1 MKRTWYKIMFGL
13 IKKIFIEL
21 LTSLVDGSNS
31 TKCFSL
37 SNQKCMTQPTLAK
50 VACRVQIWKKKKT
63 FCQNSNYFGYSFI
76 KNDIL
81 FMYLLCIYKK
91 PVILS
96 LFKLDILNFTL
107 YILTT
112 FLCPL
117 KTNASRLH
125 NQILMNIFFTIDHKR
140 S

>member
-1 MKRTWYKIMFGL
+1 MKRTWYKIRFGL
-13 IKKIFIEL
+13 IKKIFIGL
-21 LTSLVDGSNS
+21 LTSLVDGSNR
-31 TKCFSL
+31 TKCVSL

-50 VACRVQIWKKKKT
+50 VTCRVQIWKKKT
-63 FCQNSNYFGYSFI
+63 FCQNSNYFGCSFI

-81 FMYLLCIYKK
+81 FMYFLCIYKK

-96 LFKLDILNFTL
+96 LFRLDILNFTL

-112 FLCPL
+112 LLCPL
-117 KTNASRLH
+117 KIYASRLH
-125 NQILMNIFFTIDHKR
+125 NQMLMNIFFTIDHKR